1 MQDRGRARLR
11 HRELCRR
18 IAAKGCAAMNGMEGM
33 EGVLTMA
40 STVLPLVLMVVVF
53 YFLLIRPQKKKEK
66 ETQRMRNSIQVG
78 DEIVTAGG
86 IVGLVVSIKEDT
98 VVIETGNDRSKVR
111 IKRWAI
117 QSNETVHDDVNAE
130 V

>member
-1 MQDRGRARLR
+1 MTGVQT
-11 HRELCRR
+11 
-18 IAAKGCAAMNGMEGM
+18 CA
-33 EGVLTMA
+33 
-40 STVLPLVLMVVVF
+40 LPIL
-53 YFLLIRPQKKKEK
+53 
-66 ETQRMRNSIQVG
+66 RNSIQVG

>member
-1 MQDRGRARLR
+1 
-11 HRELCRR
+11 
-18 IAAKGCAAMNGMEGM
+18 
-33 EGVLTMA
+33 
-40 STVLPLVLMVVVF
+40 VF

>member
-1 MQDRGRARLR
+1 
-11 HRELCRR
+11 
-18 IAAKGCAAMNGMEGM
+18 MNGMEGM

-40 STVLPLVLMVVVF
+40 FTVLPLVLMVVVF